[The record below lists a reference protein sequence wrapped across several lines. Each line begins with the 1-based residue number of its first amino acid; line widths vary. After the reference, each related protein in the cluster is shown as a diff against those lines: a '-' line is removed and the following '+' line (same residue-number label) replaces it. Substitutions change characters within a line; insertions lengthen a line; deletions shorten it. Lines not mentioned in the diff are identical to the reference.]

1 MPPQN
6 GTQYDRAAEHYG
18 VVLTPVPDVRDQ
30 RPKGRPADCATA
42 VGHYSQLLA
51 EVRAL
56 ESRVEHYQGLLD
68 QLHAQL
74 RGDAE
79 TLVDT
84 MPVPV
89 AAADYLPRGYVPR
102 ASDMDVF

>member
-1 MPPQN
+1 MISQQN
-6 GTQYDRAAEHYG
+6 TRI
-18 VVLTPVPDVRDQ
+18 PDVRDQ
-30 RPKGRPADCATA
+30 RPKGRPADCVTA

-89 AAADYLPRGYVPR
+89 ANADYLPRGYVPR
-102 ASDMDVF
+102 GSDGLVF